1 MKKVYFL
8 IPDGSLKL
16 SSLFG
21 AIEIFEHANDFLV
34 NKGASPYYDIKV
46 IGSDLRQSLLNS
58 QFMIKTGINELDGES
73 PDLIIIPGV
82 FENNNLSSRENK
94 AFLDWMVDQYK
105 DGCQLASL
113 CTGAFMLAATGL
125 LANKECATHW
135 AAERLFREMFP
146 DVKLCTDKIVTDS
159 NGIYT
164 AGGANSSLN
173 LILYLIEK
181 FNGHEIALYCA
192 KILQI
197 DIDRNSQLPFMIFKG
212 QRNHDDET
220 IREVQDFI
228 EANIDERVTVEF
240 LAEKFAISKRNFIRR
255 FKKATKSL
263 PIEYI
268 QKTKIEAAKRNLE
281 LKRKNVNEVMY
292 SVGYTDVKAFRTIFK
307 KLTGYSPTEYQQ
319 KFSSSVNGPLIS
331 LWIQ

>member
-8 IPDGSLKL
+8 IPEGLLKL

-21 AIEIFEHANDFLV
+21 AIEIFEHANDFFI
-34 NKGASPYYDIKV
+34 NKGAKPYYDVKI
-46 IGSDLRQSLLNS
+46 IGSNTRQSLLNS
-58 QFMIKTGINELDGES
+58 QFAIKTDINELSGES
-73 PDLIIIPGV
+73 PDIIIIPGI
-82 FENNNLSSRENK
+82 FESIDLSSRENK
-94 AFLDWMVDQYK
+94 VLLDWIVDQYK
-105 DGCQLASL
+105 EGCQLASL

-125 LANKECATHW
+125 LDHKECSTHW

-181 FNGHEIALYCA
+181 FNGHETALYCA

-212 QRNHDDET
+212 QRNHDDKT
-220 IREVQDFI
+220 IKEVQDFI
-228 EANIDERVTVEF
+228 EANINERVTVEF

-263 PIEYI
+263 PVEYI

-292 SVGYTDVKAFRTIFK
+292 SVGYTDVKAFRTVFK
-307 KLTGYSPTEYQQ
+307 RHTGFSPTEYQQ
-319 KFSSSVNGPLIS
+319 KFSSSIN
-331 LWIQ
+331 

>member
-1 MKKVYFL
+1 MKKIYFL

-21 AIEIFEHANDFLV
+21 AIEIFEHANAFFV
-34 NKGASPYYDIKV
+34 SNGANPYYDIKV
-46 IGSDLRQSLLNS
+46 IGADTQQSFLNS
-58 QFMIKTGINELDGES
+58 QLMIRTGRNELKSEN
-73 PDLIIIPGV
+73 PDLIIIPGIY
-82 FENNNLSSRENK
+82 ESNNLASTQNRM
-94 AFLDWMVDQYK
+94 FLDWMIDRYK
-105 DGCQLASL
+105 NGCQLASL

-125 LANKECATHW
+125 LANKECSTHW
-135 AAERLFREMFP
+135 AAAKVFQDKYP
-146 DVKLCTDKIVTDS
+146 NIKLSTDKIVTDH
-159 NGIYT
+159 NGIFT

-181 FNGHEIALYCA
+181 FNGHETALYCA

-212 QRNHDDET
+212 QRNHEDKT
-220 IREVQDFI
+220 IHDVQTFI
-228 EANIDERVTVEF
+228 EANIEERVTVEF

-268 QKTKIEAAKRNLE
+268 QKTKIEAAKRSLE

-292 SVGYTDVKAFRTIFK
+292 SVGYTDVKAFRMIFK
-307 KLTGYSPTEYQQ
+307 KLTGYSPTEYKQ
-319 KFSSSVNGPLIS
+319 KFSGLN
-331 LWIQ
+331 

>member
-1 MKKVYFL
+1 MVYFL
-8 IPDGSLKL
+8 IPEGVLKF

-21 AIEIFEHANDFLV
+21 AIEIFEHANNFV
-34 NKGASPYYDIKV
+34 SRNGARPYYDIKL
-46 IGSDLRQSLLNS
+46 IGTDTRQSVLN
-58 QFMIKTGINELDGES
+58 THININAAAHQLDKARA
-73 PDLIIIPGV
+73 DLIIVPGISQG
-82 FENNNLSSRENK
+82 NDLSSAQNK
-94 AFLDWMVDQYK
+94 ALIDWMTHQYK
-105 DGCQLASL
+105 EGCELASL

-135 AAERLFREMFP
+135 AAANTFRDTYP

-181 FNGHEIALYCA
+181 FNGHEAALYCA

-212 QRNHDDET
+212 QRNHDDST
-220 IREVQDFI
+220 IQQVQDFI
-228 EANIDERVTVEF
+228 EANVGERVTVEF
-240 LAEKFAISKRNFIRR
+240 LAAKFAISKRNFIRR
-255 FKKATKSL
+255 FKKATNSP

-268 QKTKIEAAKRNLE
+268 QKTKIEAAKRSLE

-292 SVGYTDVKAFRTIFK
+292 SIGYTDVKAFRTIFK
-307 KLTGYSPTEYQQ
+307 KLTGYSPTDYQQ
-319 KFSSSVNGPLIS
+319 KFAS
-331 LWIQ
+331 